1 VSPNNEEDSMDK
13 LCATCGKP
21 LPPDQAF
28 CVQCGAAWTPDAGAA
43 PPTTPATTPATAA
56 TTPAS
61 PTAAPPVPPVPQ
73 VTAPAHPANGRSSK
87 ALLIVAI
94 AVIALGLGI
103 GGWLF
108 MRSRAAGTSV
118 GTSTASSHITVP
130 SSTPA
135 SNGAQVAVVPGAP
148 LASEAAPGD
157 PPATAADT
165 EAAAGSKPCSLLTR
179 AEMET
184 ILGSKVV
191 KVTTSELACNYFT
204 DDTLSAGVETTWTGG
219 KGAFAQ
225 VKGFNSAP
233 GLSEPVPGI
242 GDEAYMQAAGVLHV
256 LKNDTYVVVNS
267 RVYPNEL
274 KTESAIAT
282 KAMEKLK

>member
-1 VSPNNEEDSMDK
+1 
-13 LCATCGKP
+13 
-21 LPPDQAF
+21 
-28 CVQCGAAWTPDAGAA
+28 
-43 PPTTPATTPATAA
+43 
-56 TTPAS
+56 
-61 PTAAPPVPPVPQ
+61 
-73 VTAPAHPANGRSSK
+73 
-87 ALLIVAI
+87 
-94 AVIALGLGI
+94 
-103 GGWLF
+103 
-108 MRSRAAGTSV
+108 
-118 GTSTASSHITVP
+118 
-130 SSTPA
+130 
-135 SNGAQVAVVPGAP
+135 VVPGAP
-148 LASEAAPGD
+148 LASEAPPGA

-191 KVTTSELACNYFT
+191 KVTASELACNYFT

-219 KGAFAQ
+219 KDAFAQ

-233 GLSEPVPGI
+233 GLSEPVRGI

>member
-1 VSPNNEEDSMDK
+1 M
-13 LCATCGKP
+13 
-21 LPPDQAF
+21 
-28 CVQCGAAWTPDAGAA
+28 
-43 PPTTPATTPATAA
+43 
-56 TTPAS
+56 
-61 PTAAPPVPPVPQ
+61 
-73 VTAPAHPANGRSSK
+73 
-87 ALLIVAI
+87 
-94 AVIALGLGI
+94 
-103 GGWLF
+103 
-108 MRSRAAGTSV
+108 
-118 GTSTASSHITVP
+118 
-130 SSTPA
+130 
-135 SNGAQVAVVPGAP
+135 
-148 LASEAAPGD
+148 PGD

-191 KVTTSELACNYFT
+191 KVTASELACNYFT

-233 GLSEPVPGI
+233 GLSEPVAGI

-256 LKNDTYVVVNS
+256 LKHDTYVVVNS

>member
-1 VSPNNEEDSMDK
+1 MDK

-21 LPPDQAF
+21 LQPDQAF
-28 CVQCGAAWTPDAGAA
+28 CVQCGAAWRPDAGATPA
-43 PPTTPATTPATAA
+43 TPATTPATTA
-56 TTPAS
+56 TAPAS
-61 PTAAPPVPPVPQ
+61 PTAAPPVPPLPPVPQ
-73 VTAPAHPANGRSSK
+73 VPAPVHTASGRSSK
-87 ALLIVAI
+87 TLLIVAI
-94 AVIALGLGI
+94 AVIALGI

-118 GTSTASSHITVP
+118 GTSTASSHVIVP

-135 SNGAQVAVVPGAP
+135 SNGAQIAAAPGAP

-191 KVTTSELACNYFT
+191 KVTTSDLACNYFT

-233 GLSEPVPGI
+233 GLSEPVAGI

>member
-1 VSPNNEEDSMDK
+1 MDK
-13 LCATCGKP
+13 
-21 LPPDQAF
+21 
-28 CVQCGAAWTPDAGAA
+28 
-43 PPTTPATTPATAA
+43 
-56 TTPAS
+56 
-61 PTAAPPVPPVPQ
+61 VPQ
-73 VTAPAHPANGRSSK
+73 VPAAVHTANGRSSRT
-87 ALLIVAI
+87 LLIAAI
-94 AVIALGLGI
+94 AVIALGI

-108 MRSRAAGTSV
+108 MRVRAGGASIGT
-118 GTSTASSHITVP
+118 TTASSHVTAP
-130 SSTPA
+130 SSASA
-135 SNGAQVAVVPGAP
+135 SNAARAAVVPGAP
-148 LASEAAPGD
+148 LASEAPPGA
-157 PPATAADT
+157 PPAIAADT

-184 ILGSKVV
+184 ILGSKIV

-204 DDTLSAGVETTWTGG
+204 DDTLSAGVETTWAGG

-233 GLSEPVPGI
+233 GLAEPVAGI
-242 GDEAYMQAAGVLHV
+242 GDEAYLQAAGVLHV

-274 KTESAIAT
+274 KTESAIAA